1 MRLSLLS
8 ARRLIGPWTWISM
21 LLLLILIQM
30 LSSLVLSGGVFIL
43 SNETLIKPTLF
54 CLIHQHG
61 ELSCDNWHRIP
72 ASGADSE
79 IKINILTTVVILGL
93 YVPLVLVAFALL
105 CMLLAAYA
113 KDRAALWF
121 SMALQAASSLFILT
135 GVVVFL
141 LLNQLYVSW
150 EHMTPWFYVC
160 VGVQVQLVVVTALTC
175 VLGRRLPSDWE

>member
-1 MRLSLLS
+1 MAALS
-8 ARRLIGPWTWISM
+8 ARRPIGPWTWISV

-30 LSSLVLSGGVFIL
+30 LTSLVLFGGVFIL
-43 SNETLIKPTLF
+43 SNETLISPTLF

-61 ELSCDNWHRIP
+61 ELSCDNRYRNP

-79 IKINILTTVVILGL
+79 IKINLRTVVILGL

-105 CMLLAAYA
+105 SMLLAAYA

-121 SMALQAASSLFILT
+121 SMALQAASSLLILT
-135 GVVVFL
+135 GVVAFL
-141 LLNQLYVSW
+141 LLNHLYVSW

-160 VGVQVQLVVVTALTC
+160 VGVQVQLVVVAALTL
-175 VLGRRLPSDWE
+175 VLGKRLPSDWE